1 MTSVRIYKAQGIILA
16 RKNVGEAD
24 RVLTVFT
31 NEYGKVRVIAKGIRR
46 INSRRSPHL
55 EVFNHVGLMIR
66 HGKAMD
72 SVTEAE
78 MIESFPTIRHD
89 LGRVGV
95 GYYLCEIVEVLV
107 AERQEHRD
115 VFALL
120 LHALRELDT
129 NASLHLPLLAGR
141 ISKELL
147 RTLGFTG
154 PKKEPVAAD
163 VVSYIEGI
171 AEKRL
176 RTPKFYRQL
185 TRVSGI

>member
-1 MTSVRIYKAQGIILA
+1 MAMNIRLSLADATGRNLHSPQIRSLHSNCMTSVRIYKAQGIILA

-78 MIESFPTIRHD
+78 TIESFPAIRCD
-89 LGRVGV
+89 LG
-95 GYYLCEIVEVLV
+95 
-107 AERQEHRD
+107 
-115 VFALL
+115 
-120 LHALRELDT
+120 
-129 NASLHLPLLAGR
+129 
-141 ISKELL
+141 
-147 RTLGFTG
+147 
-154 PKKEPVAAD
+154 
-163 VVSYIEGI
+163 
-171 AEKRL
+171 
-176 RTPKFYRQL
+176 
-185 TRVSGI
+185 